1 MSSLQIAVLV
11 KLPVF
16 VISLVYGRFLSR
28 PYRLVLLQVGIA
40 LVAETA
46 GRYIA
51 LQLHQHNVWLFN
63 IYWLIDFAI
72 LGTAGYMLTA
82 NKTQKRIIPFAMGIA
97 MLVWAATIYR
107 QGIWLQPTWASSL
120 MNIIL
125 VYIYMGVM
133 SVTLFGNG
141 RVWLQPGLWLS
152 ISVIS
157 FSACTIPFYSIYNY
171 LAANDPVLLGKL
183 FNIVLL
189 LNFIRYPLVALSFYL
204 YGRQKLETLKKA
216 GHVF

>member
-28 PYRLVLLQVGIA
+28 PYRLILLQVGIA

-82 NKTQKRIIPFAMGIA
+82 NKTQKRIIPIAMGIA

-133 SVTLFGNG
+133 SVTLFGSG
-141 RVWLQPGLWLS
+141 KVWLQPGLWLS
-152 ISVIS
+152 ISVIL

-204 YGRQKLETLKKA
+204 YGRQKLVSLKKA